1 MTWVGKILAVLVLV
15 LALAWMWFTASVY
28 VARTNWKNDRDAW
41 KKLYEEAKTA
51 RTAELDSYRNE
62 KAGLEAELLAMK
74 TANQGLAAQ
83 VAKLNGANEATTK
96 ANATLNKTISENDI
110 KATELQ
116 ANLTAAAA
124 EVQTARKRIAELEG
138 ERVNLVVKA
147 ETAERE
153 RQAAANL
160 TRKAETDRQLAEQRL
175 ERLSTELAEIKAV
188 GGGTAGGAVTNGFT
202 KPAPALPEGI
212 RGTVTKYEDG
222 YVQLSI
228 GIDAGLSVG
237 STLDIY
243 RHDDGGKYLGTVTI
257 TNVYP
262 KEAVGLFKSAENR
275 PVGRLRPDQL
285 PKAGDT
291 VGKIGGGPITL
302 K

>member
-51 RTAELDSYRNE
+51 RTTELDSYKAE
-62 KAGLEAELLAMK
+62 KAALEAELLAAQ
-74 TANQGLAAQ
+74 TANKGLAAQ
-83 VAKLNGANEATTK
+83 VAKLNKATDDANK
-96 ANATLNKTISENDI
+96 ALATLNKTYQDADI

-124 EVQTARKRIAELEG
+124 EVATARKRVAELEG

-147 ETAERE
+147 ETAERG
-153 RQAAANL
+153 RQAAENL
-160 TRKAETDRQLAEQRL
+160 TKQAQTNQQLAEQRL
-175 ERLSTELAEIKAV
+175 ERLATELAEVKAV
-188 GGGTAGGAVTNGFT
+188 GGGTGAGGVTNGFT
-202 KPAPALPEGI
+202 KPPPALPEGV
-212 RGTVTKYEDG
+212 RGTVTKYEAG

-243 RHDDGGKYLGTVTI
+243 RHDDGGKYLGTVTV

-262 KEAVGLFKSAENR
+262 KEAVGVFKSSENR

-291 VGKIGGGPITL
+291 VGKIGGGPISR

>member
-51 RTAELDSYRNE
+51 RTTELDSYRAE
-62 KAGLEAELLAMK
+62 KDALERQLLAAQTSNK
-74 TANQGLAAQ
+74 GLAAQ
-83 VAKLNGANEATTK
+83 VAKLKGDTDKTNEALAKLTDTYQK
-96 ANATLNKTISENDI
+96 ADI

-116 ANLTAAAA
+116 ALNQAMAA
-124 EVQTARKRIAELEG
+124 EVQTSRKRIAELEG
-138 ERVNLVVKA
+138 ERVNLVIAK
-147 ETAERE
+147 ETAEKD
-153 RQAAANL
+153 RQAAENL
-160 TRKAETDRQLAEQRL
+160 TRQAQTNQQLAEQRL
-175 ERLSTELAEIKAV
+175 ERLATELAEVRAV
-188 GGGTAGGAVTNGFT
+188 GGGTAGAVANGFG
-202 KPAPALPEGI
+202 KAPAAVPEGI
-212 RGTVTKYEDG
+212 RGTVTAYKDG

-243 RHDDGGKYLGTVTI
+243 RHDDGGKYLGTVSV

-262 KEAVGLFKSAENR
+262 KEAVGVFKSSENR

-285 PKAGDT
+285 PKQGDT

-302 K
+302 KP